1 MEGSSGV
8 HGLTAGG
15 AWPDRWAVLGYRSPN
30 AAASACGTGVV
41 QTGGARQGSQEGL
54 TGGLHYSSSRRGQRD
69 SKWFKMIKIILNDLK
84 TIQTLFDP
92 KTTFPSSKFL
102 K

>member
-1 MEGSSGV
+1 VLAAE
-8 HGLTAGG
+8 G
-15 AWPDRWAVLGYRSPN
+15 AWNRGPDAAATGRAAVLVG
-30 AAASACGTGVV
+30 GTGAV
-41 QTGGARQGSQEGL
+41 QIGEARQGSQEGL